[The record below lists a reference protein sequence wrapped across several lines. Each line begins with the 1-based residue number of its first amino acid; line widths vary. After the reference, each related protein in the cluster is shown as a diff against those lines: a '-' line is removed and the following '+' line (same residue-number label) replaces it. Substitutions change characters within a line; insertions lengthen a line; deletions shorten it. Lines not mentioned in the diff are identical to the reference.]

1 MVEGERAVANLGV
14 LHGRLRSCF
23 ARRKPFEQAG
33 KYMTGLMSDLP
44 HKNGWTIAEHVGDRT
59 PDRTQRLLNKAV
71 WDHDQAQG
79 VVRRFVVEQLGDQP
93 LRVGALDESG
103 QEKQGESTAGA
114 KRQYMGCAGR
124 VANGVNTV
132 YCSYATAGGHALVGA
147 RLYVPQ
153 EQLADAGRRTALG
166 IDAGLEFRTKSQ
178 LAQDILADMIA
189 DETIPPWIAGD
200 EVYGRA
206 GKLRA
211 FLEDN
216 GIGYVMRVGCAF
228 TIELPTGERM
238 RADAAV
244 TTHLAGRTHT
254 KRWQVCPVT
263 GSKGERAYAW
273 AWLATTSPQHSLL
286 IRKHLQTGELAYHY
300 CHVPAG
306 RPVTLM
312 TLVRVACLRW
322 PVEEG
327 FEFGKDHFGLDHS
340 QVRLYTALL
349 RHIVL
354 TLTALAVCAVTAAQ
368 AKTQAQQPILPTTPD
383 DEPPHDPG
391 LIALTVAEI
400 KRLFLLV
407 TRRLQPETHHLHW
420 TWWRRRHQARARWF
434 HHRTRLRRQT
444 GQT

>member
-1 MVEGERAVANLGV
+1 MVEGERAVANLAV

-23 ARRKPFEQAG
+23 ARRKPFAQAG
-33 KYMTGLMSDLP
+33 KYMAGLMSDLP
-44 HKNGWTIAEHVGDRT
+44 RKNGWTIAEHVGDRT
-59 PDRTQRLLNKAV
+59 PDRTQRLLNQAV

-124 VANGVNTV
+124 IANGVNTV
-132 YCSYATAGGHALVGA
+132 YCSYATPGGHALVGA
-147 RLYVPQ
+147 RIYVPE
-153 EQLADAGRRTALG
+153 EQLDDAERRAALG
-166 IDAGLEFRTKSQ
+166 IPAAVVFKTKSQ

-189 DETIPPWIAGD
+189 DQSIPPWIAGD

-206 GKLRA
+206 GKLRT
-211 FLEDN
+211 FLESN
-216 GIGYVMRVGCAF
+216 KIGYVMRVGCAF
-228 TIELPTGERM
+228 TFEPRPGQRI
-238 RADAAV
+238 RADTAV
-244 TTHLAGRTHT
+244 TTHLSGR
-254 KRWQVCPVT
+254 KNRRRWQVCSVT

-273 AWLATTSPQHSLL
+273 AWLATTSPHHFLL
-286 IRKHLQTGELAYHY
+286 IRKHLRTGELAYHY
-300 CHVPAG
+300 CHIPAG
-306 RPVTLM
+306 QPATLM

-354 TLTALAVCAVTAAQ
+354 TLAALAVCAVTAAQ
-368 AKTQAQQPILPTTPD
+368 AKIRAPAPILPITPD
-383 DEPPHDPG
+383 EQPPADPG

-400 KRLFLLV
+400 KRLFLLAS
-407 TRRLQPETHHLHW
+407 RHLQPETHHLHW
-420 TWWRRRHQARARWF
+420 IWWRRRHQARARWH
-434 HHRTRLRRQT
+434 HHRTRLRRDQQT
-444 GQT
+444 